1 MSKKKLVKFI
11 IIIAV
16 TLLVVIILPLSIYV
30 NLLKPV
36 DKKDSTLV
44 TFEIPYKTTSNEVLA
59 SLETK
64 GLIKSSFVA
73 KIYMKMHSITNIQAG
88 TYKLSKDMDLKSILN
103 KFTTGKVL
111 DDEITVTFVEGK
123 RLSYYV
129 NLIAKNF
136 SYTESE
142 INDVLNDKEFLTE
155 LITKYWFI
163 TDKILDKDIY
173 YPLEG
178 YIFPDTYN
186 FKKDASIKEI
196 ILTLIAGLNSKLE
209 PYKDAILNSGY
220 TPHEILTLASIVELE
235 GVDDSS
241 RSKVAS
247 VFYNRLKAGWTLGSD
262 VTTYYAVKKDF
273 KSELTLDEYNK
284 CNPYNTRSSC
294 VKGLPVGPI
303 CASGLE
309 SLKATINPETTD
321 YYYFVADKNK
331 NTYYAKT
338 DSEFNAIIADL
349 KNKNLWY
356 TYN

>member
-1 MSKKKLVKFI
+1 MSKKKLKIITVI
-11 IIIAV
+11 IIILIL
-16 TLLVVIILPLSIYV
+16 TIGLPLSIYASLLRPV
-30 NLLKPV
+30 N
-36 DKKDSTLV
+36 KKDSTLI
-44 TFEIPYKTTSNEVLA
+44 TFDIPYKTSSNEVLN
-59 SLETK
+59 SLEAQ
-64 GLIKSSFVA
+64 GLIKSSLIA
-73 KIYMKMHSITNIQAG
+73 KIYMKTHQITNIQAG
-88 TYKLSKDMDLKSILN
+88 TYILSKDMDLKTILN

-111 DDEITVTFVEGK
+111 DDEITITFIEGK

-129 NLIAKNF
+129 NLITKNF
-136 SYTESE
+136 SYTVSE
-142 INDVLNDKEFLTE
+142 INDVLNDKEFLKE
-155 LITKYWFI
+155 LIDKYWFI
-163 TDKILDKDIY
+163 TDEILNKDIY

-186 FKKDASIKEI
+186 FKKDATIKEI
-196 ILTLIAGLNSKLE
+196 ILTLIEGLNTKLE
-209 PYKDAILNSGY
+209 PYKDTILNSGY

-247 VFYNRLKAGWTLGSD
+247 VFYNRLKSGWTLGSD
-262 VTTYYAVKKDF
+262 VTTYYAFKKDF
-273 KSELTLDEYNK
+273 SSELTLEEYNK
-284 CNPYNTRSSC
+284 CNPYNTRSAC

-309 SLKATINPETTD
+309 SLKATINPEITE

-338 DSEFNAIIADL
+338 DSEFNAIITDL

>member
-1 MSKKKLVKFI
+1 MSKKKLKI
-11 IIIAV
+11 ITIILMILI
-16 TLLVVIILPLSIYV
+16 LLIGLPLSIYASLLRPV
-30 NLLKPV
+30 N
-36 DKKDSTLV
+36 KKDSTLI
-44 TFEIPYKTTSNEVLA
+44 TFDIPYKTTSNEILS
-59 SLETK
+59 SLEAQ
-64 GLIKSSFVA
+64 GLIKSSLVA
-73 KIYMKMHSITNIQAG
+73 KIYMKMHQVTNIQAG
-88 TYKLSKDMDLKSILN
+88 TYLLSKDMDLKTILN

-111 DDEITVTFVEGK
+111 DDEITITFVEGK

-129 NLIAKNF
+129 SLIAKNF

-142 INDVLNDKEFLTE
+142 INDVLNDKEFLRE
-155 LITKYWFI
+155 LIDKYWFI

-186 FKKDASIKEI
+186 FKKNASIKEI
-196 ILTLIAGLNSKLE
+196 ILTLIEGLNTKLE

-273 KSELTLDEYNK
+273 SSELTLDEYNK

-356 TYN
+356 TYD

>member
-1 MSKKKLVKFI
+1 MSKKRIFKI
-11 IIIAV
+11 ITILLAIFLIAV
-16 TLLVVIILPLSIYV
+16 GTASLIYL
-30 NLLKPV
+30 NFLKPV
-36 DKKDSTLV
+36 DRKDSSLIEFT
-44 TFEIPYKTTSNEVLA
+44 IPYKTTSSEVLD

-64 GLIKSSFVA
+64 GLIKSSTFA
-73 KIYMKMHSITNIQAG
+73 KLYLKLHSITNIQAG
-88 TYKLSKDMDLKSILN
+88 TYELSKDMDLKTILN
-103 KFTTGKVL
+103 KFSTGKVL
-111 DDEITVTFVEGK
+111 DEEVTVTFIEGK

-129 NLIAKNF
+129 NLISKNF
-136 SYTESE
+136 PYSEAE
-142 INDVLNDKEFLTE
+142 INNLLNDKDFLQE
-155 LITKYWFI
+155 LISKYWFI
-163 TDKILDKDIY
+163 TDKILNKDIY

-196 ILTLIAGLNSKLE
+196 ILTLIDGLNTKLA
-209 PYKDAILNSGY
+209 PYKETILNSGY

-235 GVDDSS
+235 GVDDTS

-247 VFYNRLKAGWTLGSD
+247 VFYNRLKSGWTLGSD

-273 KSELTLDEYNK
+273 SSELTLDEYNK
-284 CNPYNTRSSC
+284 CNPYNTRSTC

-309 SLKATINPETTD
+309 SLKATINPDTTD

-338 DSEFNAIIADL
+338 DSEFNAIIVDL
-349 KNKNLWY
+349 KSKNLWY

>member
-1 MSKKKLVKFI
+1 MSKKKLKI
-11 IIIAV
+11 ITTILIILI
-16 TLLVVIILPLSIYV
+16 LLIGLPLSIYASLLRPV
-30 NLLKPV
+30 N
-36 DKKDSTLV
+36 KKDSTLI
-44 TFEIPYKTTSNEVLA
+44 TFDIPYKTTSNEILS
-59 SLETK
+59 SLEAQ
-64 GLIKSSFVA
+64 GLIKSSLVA
-73 KIYMKMHSITNIQAG
+73 KIYMKMHQVTNIQAG
-88 TYKLSKDMDLKSILN
+88 TYLLSKDMDLKTILD
-103 KFTTGKVL
+103 KFSTGKVL
-111 DDEITVTFVEGK
+111 DDEITVTFIEGK

-129 NLIAKNF
+129 NLISKNF
-136 SYTESE
+136 SYSETE
-142 INDVLNDKEFLTE
+142 INNLLNDKEFLQE
-155 LITKYWFI
+155 LIDKYWFI

-196 ILTLIAGLNSKLE
+196 ILTLIDGLNNKLA
-209 PYKDAILNSGY
+209 PYKETILNSGY

-235 GVDDSS
+235 GVDDTS

-247 VFYNRLKAGWTLGSD
+247 VFYNRLKSGWTLGSD

-273 KSELTLDEYNK
+273 SSELTLDEYNK
-284 CNPYNTRSSC
+284 CNPYNTRSTC

-309 SLKATINPETTD
+309 SLKATINPDTTD

-349 KNKNLWY
+349 KSKNLWY

>member
-1 MSKKKLVKFI
+1 MSKKKLKI
-11 IIIAV
+11 ITTILIILI
-16 TLLVVIILPLSIYV
+16 LLIGLPLSIYASLLRPV
-30 NLLKPV
+30 N
-36 DKKDSTLV
+36 KKDSTLI
-44 TFEIPYKTTSNEVLA
+44 TFDIPYKTTSNEILS
-59 SLETK
+59 SLEAQ
-64 GLIKSSFVA
+64 GLIKSSLVA
-73 KIYMKMHSITNIQAG
+73 KIYMKMHQVTNIQAG
-88 TYKLSKDMDLKSILN
+88 TYLLSKDMDLKTILN

-111 DDEITVTFVEGK
+111 DDEITITFVEGK

-129 NLIAKNF
+129 SLIAKNF

-142 INDVLNDKEFLTE
+142 INAVLNDKEFLQE
-155 LITKYWFI
+155 LIDKYWFI

-196 ILTLIAGLNSKLE
+196 ILTLIEGLNTKLE

-273 KSELTLDEYNK
+273 SSELTLDEYNK

-309 SLKATINPETTD
+309 SLKATINPATTD

-338 DSEFNAIIADL
+338 DSEFNAIITDL

-356 TYN
+356 TYD